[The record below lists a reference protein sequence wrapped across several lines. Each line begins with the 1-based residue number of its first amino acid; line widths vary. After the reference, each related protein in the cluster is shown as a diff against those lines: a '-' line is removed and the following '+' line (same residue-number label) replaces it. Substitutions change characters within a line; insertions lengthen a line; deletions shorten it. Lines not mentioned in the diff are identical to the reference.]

1 MCAGSTLPFQVC
13 LHTLNSLAEK
23 RTCRSAELLVREP
36 CSAVCCRAFASQ
48 RCCEA
53 VGPGSRPWR
62 TLRGYSYPT
71 GSSYISARAII
82 APDAK
87 EPPEGGGGGGAV
99 KRCVYT
105 QVCAVGTSTTN
116 YDRFGN
122 SILGKRSSPS
132 CPAPFGSYQLFSE
145 HKAKSR
151 CAAAFRG
158 LIDPGKSLSFPC
170 QSRRRAAVVEK
181 SNRIRELRFQSNIA
195 LLARSLLHRCP
206 LLMEHSET
214 TIEV

>member
-1 MCAGSTLPFQVC
+1 MRLWGLG
-13 LHTLNSLAEK
+13 H
-23 RTCRSAELLVREP
+23 
-36 CSAVCCRAFASQ
+36 
-48 RCCEA
+48 
-53 VGPGSRPWR
+53 GPGGLCAV
-62 TLRGYSYPT
+62 TLTPLGALIFQRGP
-71 GSSYISARAII
+71 SSLLTPRS
-82 APDAK
+82 
-87 EPPEGGGGGGAV
+87 PPKGGGGGAV